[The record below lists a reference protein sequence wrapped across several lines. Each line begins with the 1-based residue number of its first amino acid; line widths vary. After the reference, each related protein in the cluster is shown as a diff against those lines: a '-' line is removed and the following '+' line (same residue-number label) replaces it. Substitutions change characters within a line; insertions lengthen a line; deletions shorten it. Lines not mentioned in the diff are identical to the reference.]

1 MINGQLTVWAH
12 MGYLHIDNLYK
23 NQAILM
29 FRECYALEKIHGT
42 SANLGWRPGAAQ
54 LHFHSGGEK
63 LERFTR
69 LFDRA
74 ALTEG
79 LTRLFPMRDV
89 TLYGEAY
96 GGSQQRQ
103 AHRYGPE
110 LRFVVFDVL
119 VGSADHGPA
128 TWLEV
133 PQAAQVAVDLGL
145 EFVHYRRVP
154 TDVAALDAERDAC
167 SEQARRNGVAGDW
180 PREGVVLRPL
190 VEVQLNNGERV
201 ICKHKRDDERETA
214 GIRQVADPARLKVLA
229 DAQAIALEWVTV
241 RRLQHVLDKLDPDL
255 GIERMREVIAAMQE
269 DVLREGAGEL
279 VDSREARAAIGK
291 QTAQLFRELLN
302 RVAG

>member
-1 MINGQLTVWAH
+1 

-42 SANLGWRPGAAQ
+42 SASLGWREG
-54 LHFHSGGEK
+54 LGFHPGGEE
-63 LERFTR
+63 LERFVR
-69 LFDRA
+69 LFDPP

-96 GGSQQRQ
+96 GGSQQQQ

-119 VGSADHGPA
+119 VGPVERGHRGCRADGPDGR
-128 TWLEV
+128 WLAV
-133 PQAAQVAVDLGL
+133 PQAEQVAVELGL
-145 EFVHYRRVP
+145 EFVHYRRIP
-154 TDVAALDAERDAC
+154 TDVAALDAERDAS

-190 VEVQLNNGERV
+190 VEVRLNNDQRV
-201 ICKHKRDDERETA
+201 ICKHKRDDERETR
-214 GIRQVADPARLKVLA
+214 GPRPVADPRRLEVLA
-229 DAQAIALEWVTV
+229 DAEAIALEWVTV
-241 RRLQHVLDKLDPDL
+241 RRLAHVLDKLDPPV
-255 GIERMREVIAAMQE
+255 GIERMREVIAAMQA

-291 QTAQLFRELLN
+291 QTAHLFRELLN
-302 RVAG
+302 SPLRGV